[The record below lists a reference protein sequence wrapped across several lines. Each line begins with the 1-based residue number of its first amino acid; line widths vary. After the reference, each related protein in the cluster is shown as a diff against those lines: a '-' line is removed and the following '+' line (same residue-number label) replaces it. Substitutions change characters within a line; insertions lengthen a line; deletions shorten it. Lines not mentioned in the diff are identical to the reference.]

1 MRYKDLFWRHE
12 ETLLLL
18 FKSLE
23 DSEDIIF
30 KNYVI
35 LVVHYKDFSIFL
47 QITSLLHKLLE
58 VLFRYQSFFFSK
70 DDISQF
76 HDRDHGK
83 SSKFLGFIVFEP
95 FFFIEG
101 GTKQIP

>member
-1 MRYKDLFWRHE
+1 
-12 ETLLLL
+12 
-18 FKSLE
+18 
-23 DSEDIIF
+23 
-30 KNYVI
+30 
-35 LVVHYKDFSIFL
+35 VHYKDFSIFL

-58 VLFRYQSFFFSK
+58 VLFRYQSFFLSK

-95 FFFIEG
+95 FFYRRWYQTNSINDSQYLSIYSDKRYGQEIS
-101 GTKQIP
+101 KY